1 MQAPSS
7 LQAVWPV
14 RAEWLTVVTRH
25 QDDHTR
31 SIAFLGDQDG
41 SVKCGRPHPAAALAT
56 AGQGVIAIMPN
67 VGETHDTSQ

>member
-31 SIAFLGDQDG
+31 SIAFLGDQDADGG
-41 SVKCGRPHPAAALAT
+41 SPPPLTGYAPQPGRPLHQPPPDDHQRKA
-56 AGQGVIAIMPN
+56 
-67 VGETHDTSQ
+67 